1 MRVNHYTLYHLLPGG
16 PRWGPGGGGGPG
28 GPWWGPG
35 GGGPG
40 GPRWGGGGGTILK
53 DFLSKKI
60 KYLQF
65 QDYKS

>member
-1 MRVNHYTLYHLLPGG
+1 MKLRVNHYTLYHLLPGG
-16 PRWGPGGGGGPG
+16 G
-28 GPWWGPG
+28 GPG

-40 GPRWGGGGGTILK
+40 GPRWGPGGGTILK

>member
-16 PRWGPGGGGGPG
+16 GGPG
-28 GPWWGPG
+28 GPWWGPDGGGGPG

-53 DFLSKKI
+53 YFLNQKI

-65 QDYKS
+65 QDYET

>member
-16 PRWGPGGGGGPG
+16 GGPG
-28 GPWWGPG
+28 GPRWGPG

-40 GPRWGGGGGTILK
+40 GPRWGGGGGGTILK